1 MTTSPTSTPSKLAG
15 SNLNPPAPTF
25 TKWTVGSVE
34 GVGVGVDITGDVRVE
49 VGVGIC
55 AETTESSCRSANGI
69 ASRIHDE
76 SIARDV

>member
-34 GVGVGVDITGDVRVE
+34 GVGVAM
-49 VGVGIC
+49 
-55 AETTESSCRSANGI
+55 AEDEGTALSS
-69 ASRIHDE
+69 D
-76 SIARDV
+76 